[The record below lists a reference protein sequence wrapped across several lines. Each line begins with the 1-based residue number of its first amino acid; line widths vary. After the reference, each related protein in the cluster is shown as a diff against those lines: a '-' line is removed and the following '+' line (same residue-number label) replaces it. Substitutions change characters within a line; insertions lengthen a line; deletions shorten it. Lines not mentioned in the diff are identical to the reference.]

1 MKITKVDV
9 LHLKTNL
16 KNGHWR
22 PIVCRIYTDEGI
34 YGDGEAALAYGES
47 QIAAFGIVQ
56 NFAKL
61 IIGMDP
67 LQHEVIWDKLYR
79 TTFWGQNGG
88 PVIFAGISAIDIALW
103 DIKGK
108 YYNAPIYELLGGK
121 RREKLRTYA
130 SQLQFSWGPD
140 IIPQR
145 TPDDYAR
152 EAKKAVAE
160 GYDAIKIDF
169 FTFKPDEGNFND
181 NDRLGLLSPEYL
193 QMYEA
198 RVKAVREAIGPNVDL
213 IIENHSFTD
222 SQSAAQLGNLVKK
235 YNIFYFEEPST
246 PTPQLS
252 KFVHD
257 ETGLPIANGERIYT
271 RWQYIEYFK
280 QNAIQVIQ
288 PDVGTCGGITEIKK
302 ICDMAHV
309 FDVGVQVHACGSPLS
324 TAAAL
329 HLECAIPELRHP
341 RASHL
346 RPQPVQ
352 QGAVH
357 PRLPAG
363 ERQVLRP
370 RSAGSGQR
378 AERGGL
384 QELRPRHDP
393 VSGTSC
399 CTQQQRS

>member
-67 LQHEVIWDKLYR
+67 LLHEVIWDKLYR

-198 RVKAVREAIGPNVDL
+198 RVKAVREAIGPHVDL

-329 HLECAIPELRHP
+329 HLECAIPNFVIHEHHTYALSPYNKELCIHDY
-341 RASHL
+341 
-346 RPQPVQ
+346 QPVN
-352 QGAVH
+352 GKFSV
-357 PRLPAG
+357 PDLP
-363 ERQVLRP
+363 
-370 RSAGSGQR
+370 
-378 AERGGL
+378 GL
-384 QELRPRHDP
+384 GNELSEVAFRNCDR
-393 VSGTSC
+393 VTI
-399 CTQQQRS
+399 Q

>member
-246 PTPQLS
+246 PTPSCPSSSTTKRACLS
-252 KFVHD
+252 QTV
-257 ETGLPIANGERIYT
+257 
-271 RWQYIEYFK
+271 
-280 QNAIQVIQ
+280 
-288 PDVGTCGGITEIKK
+288 
-302 ICDMAHV
+302 
-309 FDVGVQVHACGSPLS
+309 S
-324 TAAAL
+324 
-329 HLECAIPELRHP
+329 
-341 RASHL
+341 ASI
-346 RPQPVQ
+346 
-352 QGAVH
+352 
-357 PRLPAG
+357 PAG
-363 ERQVLRP
+363 
-370 RSAGSGQR
+370 S
-378 AERGGL
+378 
-384 QELRPRHDP
+384 
-393 VSGTSC
+393 TSS
-399 CTQQQRS
+399 T

>member
-198 RVKAVREAIGPNVDL
+198 RVKAVREAIGPDVDL

-288 PDVGTCGGITEIKK
+288 PDVGTCGGITEI
-302 ICDMAHV
+302 
-309 FDVGVQVHACGSPLS
+309 
-324 TAAAL
+324 
-329 HLECAIPELRHP
+329 
-341 RASHL
+341 
-346 RPQPVQ
+346 
-352 QGAVH
+352 
-357 PRLPAG
+357 
-363 ERQVLRP
+363 
-370 RSAGSGQR
+370 
-378 AERGGL
+378 
-384 QELRPRHDP
+384 
-393 VSGTSC
+393 
-399 CTQQQRS
+399 

>member
-1 MKITKVDV
+1 MKITMVDV

-198 RVKAVREAIGPNVDL
+198 RVKAVREAIGPHVDL

-329 HLECAIPELRHP
+329 HLECAIPNFVIHEHHTYALSPYNKELCIHDY
-341 RASHL
+341 
-346 RPQPVQ
+346 QPVN
-352 QGAVH
+352 GKFSV
-357 PRLPAG
+357 PDLP
-363 ERQVLRP
+363 
-370 RSAGSGQR
+370 
-378 AERGGL
+378 GL
-384 QELRPRHDP
+384 GNELSEVAFRNCDR
-393 VSGTSC
+393 VTI
-399 CTQQQRS
+399 Q

>member
-169 FTFKPDEGNFND
+169 FTFKPDEGIFND

-198 RVKAVREAIGPNVDL
+198 RVKAVREAIGPHVDL

-329 HLECAIPELRHP
+329 HLECAIPNFVIHEHHTYALSPYNKELCIHDY
-341 RASHL
+341 
-346 RPQPVQ
+346 QPVN
-352 QGAVH
+352 GKFSV
-357 PRLPAG
+357 PDLP
-363 ERQVLRP
+363 
-370 RSAGSGQR
+370 
-378 AERGGL
+378 GL
-384 QELRPRHDP
+384 GNELSEVAFRNCDR
-393 VSGTSC
+393 VTI
-399 CTQQQRS
+399 Q

>member
-169 FTFKPDEGNFND
+169 FTFKPGEGNFND

-198 RVKAVREAIGPNVDL
+198 RVKTVREAIGPDVDL

-302 ICDMAHV
+302 ICDMAYVYDISVQAHV
-309 FDVGVQVHACGSPLS
+309 CASPLS

-329 HLECAIPELRHP
+329 HLEAVIPNFVIHEHHVFNLHEYNRELCTVD
-341 RASHL
+341 L
-346 RPQPVQ
+346 QPVNGRFKVPEEPGL
-352 QGAVH
+352 GAEISPWAMEHSTKYTV
-357 PRLPAG
+357 
-363 ERQVLRP
+363 E
-370 RSAGSGQR
+370 
-378 AERGGL
+378 
-384 QELRPRHDP
+384 
-393 VSGTSC
+393 
-399 CTQQQRS
+399 

>member
-130 SQLQFSWGPD
+130 SQLQFSWGPTSS
-140 IIPQR
+140 PSAPR
-145 TPDDYAR
+145 TTTPAR
-152 EAKKAVAE
+152 
-160 GYDAIKIDF
+160 
-169 FTFKPDEGNFND
+169 P
-181 NDRLGLLSPEYL
+181 RRP
-193 QMYEA
+193 
-198 RVKAVREAIGPNVDL
+198 
-213 IIENHSFTD
+213 
-222 SQSAAQLGNLVKK
+222 
-235 YNIFYFEEPST
+235 
-246 PTPQLS
+246 
-252 KFVHD
+252 
-257 ETGLPIANGERIYT
+257 
-271 RWQYIEYFK
+271 W
-280 QNAIQVIQ
+280 
-288 PDVGTCGGITEIKK
+288 
-302 ICDMAHV
+302 
-309 FDVGVQVHACGSPLS
+309 
-324 TAAAL
+324 
-329 HLECAIPELRHP
+329 P
-341 RASHL
+341 RATMPSRSTSL
-346 RPQPVQ
+346 PSSRTRATSTTTTASACSARNICRCTRP
-352 QGAVH
+352 A
-357 PRLPAG
+357 
-363 ERQVLRP
+363 
-370 RSAGSGQR
+370 
-378 AERGGL
+378 
-384 QELRPRHDP
+384 
-393 VSGTSC
+393 
-399 CTQQQRS
+399 

>member
-181 NDRLGLLSPEYL
+181 NDRLGLLSPKYL

-329 HLECAIPELRHP
+329 HLECAIPNFVIHEHHTYALSPYNKELCIHDY
-341 RASHL
+341 
-346 RPQPVQ
+346 QPVN
-352 QGAVH
+352 GKFSV
-357 PRLPAG
+357 PDLP
-363 ERQVLRP
+363 
-370 RSAGSGQR
+370 
-378 AERGGL
+378 GL
-384 QELRPRHDP
+384 GNELSEVAFRNCDR
-393 VSGTSC
+393 VTI
-399 CTQQQRS
+399 Q

>member
-1 MKITKVDV
+1 MKITKVDI
-9 LHLKTNL
+9 LHLKTKL
-16 KNGHWR
+16 KDGHWR
-22 PIVCRIYTDEGI
+22 PIVCRIYTDEGV
-34 YGDGEAALAYGES
+34 YGDGEAALAYGEA
-47 QIAAFGIVQ
+47 QVAAFGIVQ

-61 IIGMDP
+61 IIGMNP
-67 LQHEVIWDKLYR
+67 LDHEIIWDKLYR

-108 YYNAPIYELLGGK
+108 YYKTPIYQLLGGK

-145 TPDDYAR
+145 SPENYAR

-169 FTFKPDEGNFND
+169 FTFKPDSGNFTD
-181 NDRLGLLSPEYL
+181 LDHIGLLSPFYINLIES
-193 QMYEA
+193 
-198 RVKAVREAIGPNVDL
+198 RVKAVREAIGPDVDL
-213 IIENHSFTD
+213 IVENHSFLD
-222 SQSAAQLGNLVKK
+222 SQAAVQLGKMMTR
-235 YNIFYFEEPST
+235 YNIFYFEEPAT

-252 KFVHD
+252 EYVHK

-288 PDVGTCGGITEIKK
+288 PDVGTCGGISEIKK
-302 ICDMAHV
+302 ICDMGYV
-309 FDVGVQVHACGSPLS
+309 FDVGVQVHACGSPLC

-329 HLECAIPELRHP
+329 HLECAIPNFVIHEHHTYALSPYNRELCIYDY
-341 RASHL
+341 
-346 RPQPVQ
+346 QPVD
-352 QGAVH
+352 GKFSI
-357 PRLPAG
+357 PDLP
-363 ERQVLRP
+363 
-370 RSAGSGQR
+370 
-378 AERGGL
+378 GL
-384 QELRPRHDP
+384 GQELSETAFKNCDK
-393 VSGTSC
+393 VTIE
-399 CTQQQRS
+399 

>member
-181 NDRLGLLSPEYL
+181 NDRFGLLSPEYL

-329 HLECAIPELRHP
+329 HLECAIPNFVIHEHHTYALSPYNKELCIHDY
-341 RASHL
+341 
-346 RPQPVQ
+346 QPVN
-352 QGAVH
+352 GKFSV
-357 PRLPAG
+357 PDLP
-363 ERQVLRP
+363 
-370 RSAGSGQR
+370 
-378 AERGGL
+378 GL
-384 QELRPRHDP
+384 GNELSEVAFRNCDR
-393 VSGTSC
+393 VTI
-399 CTQQQRS
+399 Q